1 MDVKRF
7 LFVLP
12 VLMPVISSC
21 GNSVKVSEETE
32 AVVRVDTVRFP
43 QDAIELQ
50 YPGHVVASTEVNAS
64 FKVAGILKRVY
75 VDGGDHV
82 KAGQLLAEI
91 DPVDYKVQLSAT
103 EAEYAQVKADAE
115 RIMGLY
121 QEEGTTASNYDK
133 ARYGLKQIEA
143 KLENHRNQLAY
154 TRLTAPFSG
163 KVQKRYFS
171 GGENVSA
178 GLPIVKLLSDN
189 SLEVEVNLPAISY
202 LAREKFSGYSCTFDV
217 LPGVRV
223 PLTLIGILPQANAN
237 QLYTMR
243 LALPKQMEKVAPGM
257 SSWVSISV
265 TDSVGVGVV
274 VPTTALIEQE
284 GKAYVFAYVPS
295 NKSVSQVP
303 VEVQALHTDGT
314 AEVQGGIKPGELV
327 VSTGVHHLS
336 NGQKVRLMAPVS
348 KTNVGGLL

>member
-1 MDVKRF
+1 MKVKGF
-7 LFVLP
+7 LLILP
-12 VLMPVISSC
+12 VLMPVFMSCRHSSQ
-21 GNSVKVSEETE
+21 KPADAE
-32 AVVRVDTVRFP
+32 AVVRVDTVRSP
-43 QDAIELQ
+43 LSAVELQ
-50 YPGHVVASTEVNAS
+50 YPGHVVASTEANAS
-64 FKVAGILKRVY
+64 FKVAGTIKRVY
-75 VDGGDHV
+75 VDEGDYV

-103 EAEYAQVKADAE
+103 EAEYAQIKADAE
-115 RIMGLY
+115 RVMGLY
-121 QEEGTTASNYDK
+121 QDGGTTASNYDK

-189 SLEVEVNLPAISY
+189 ALEVQVNLPAVSY
-202 LAREKFSGYSCTFDV
+202 LSRDKFAGYSCTFDV
-217 LPGVRV
+217 LPGECV

-243 LALPKQMEKVAPGM
+243 LALPKQMNKVAPGM
-257 SSWVSISV
+257 SSWVSISMA
-265 TDSVGVGVV
+265 DSVGTSAT
-274 VPTTALIEQE
+274 VPATALIEQD
-284 GKAYVFAYVPS
+284 GKAAVYAYAPS
-295 NKSVSQVP
+295 NGKVTLVP
-303 VEVQALHTDGT
+303 VQVQMLHTDGT
-314 AEVQGGIKPGELV
+314 AEVQGSIKPGDLV
-327 VSTGVHHLS
+327 VSTGVHHLT